1 MDTAWGLTI
10 LVLGLLAWG
19 GQTLTALS
27 RPTAIRF
34 GLTEPPSDIDPAFDA
49 DVRGEAPWDLLTLW
63 TLPLAGLLLVLD
75 EPNWAFLGIAGG
87 AIYLYFGGRG
97 IAQRMAMGRSGIPVG
112 SVSSVRTA
120 TGALAIW
127 ATAGLVTIVIA
138 AGDLSAA
145 T

>member
-19 GQTLTALS
+19 GQTLSALS
-27 RPTAIRF
+27 RPTAVRL
-34 GLTEPPSDIDPAFDA
+34 GLTEPPSAIDPAFDA

-75 EPNWAFLGIAGG
+75 QPSWAYLGMVGG

-97 IAQRMAMGRSGIPVG
+97 ISQRLTMGQSGIPIG
-112 SVSSVRTA
+112 SVNTVRTA
-120 TGALAIW
+120 IAALAIW
-127 ATAGLVTIVIA
+127 GTAGLVTIVIA
-138 AGDLSAA
+138 AGDLA
-145 T
+145 TG